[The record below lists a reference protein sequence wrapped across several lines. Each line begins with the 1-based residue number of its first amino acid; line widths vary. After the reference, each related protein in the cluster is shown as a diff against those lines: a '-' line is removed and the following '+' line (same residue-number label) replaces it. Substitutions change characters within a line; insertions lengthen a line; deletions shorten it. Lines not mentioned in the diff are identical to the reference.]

1 MMRCL
6 RRSKSSSMGSMSS
19 SRSTEEAMASARGRP
34 GGRASFLIAPF
45 SCIRSS
51 STVPNSS
58 CANCASKLS
67 LAPSSASSPAASA
80 SASMVMT
87 FSSIRSKAAR
97 AEPVFSP
104 ETVSFTHC
112 DALADWAR
120 ALSMFFFCF
129 ASPIFDS
136 RSWEL
141 ALSFS
146 STSVWEASWA
156 RRAAASVWAGFMRWR
171 ASLARLSS
179 PLRTAS
185 SARRCQSVAMLF
197 IWLYLTSSSLR
208 EAMTCAVAWRSLM
221 ISFVMSST
229 TVSIIRSGSSWFR
242 MNWVQDDR
250 TTRPRR
256 PTRPSERADTFA

>member
-51 STVPNSS
+51 STVPNSTAQEGGGGEGLNWEGFDQEGANPIPTPFLDS
-58 CANCASKLS
+58 RCANCASKLS

-171 ASLARLSS
+171 ACR
-179 PLRTAS
+179 
-185 SARRCQSVAMLF
+185 V
-197 IWLYLTSSSLR
+197 IG
-208 EAMTCAVAWRSLM
+208 
-221 ISFVMSST
+221 SST
-229 TVSIIRSGSSWFR
+229 
-242 MNWVQDDR
+242 
-250 TTRPRR
+250 RR
-256 PTRPSERADTFA
+256 